1 MKNEENQIAAT
12 ALKTT
17 SNISALIRDLFHSPP
32 SYKATIQL
40 SWVQPKTRPKIQ
52 AVASVKPAVAET
64 PAAVTV
70 GSKRHAPITFENGS
84 KAEGPAKGPKQAKT
98 SNGGQVYS
106 PPSGKYSGKV
116 STYGQKGNGTGNGNG
131 NGAGGRTRYNNNRFR
146 SGRNNNKSFK
156 RY

>member
-17 SNISALIRDLFHSPP
+17 SNISSLIRDLFHSPP
-32 SYKATIQL
+32 SYKTVIQL
-40 SWVQPKTRPKIQ
+40 SWVQPKTRTKIQ
-52 AVASVKPAVAET
+52 AVTSAKPAVAET
-64 PAAVTV
+64 TAVPSV

-84 KAEGPAKGPKQAKT
+84 KTETTKGPKQAKT
-98 SNGGQVYS
+98 SNGNGQVYS

-116 STYGQKGNGTGNGNG
+116 STYGQKGNGNGNG
-131 NGAGGRTRYNNNRFR
+131 NGTGRNNRYNNNRFR